1 MPTRTLRIT
10 ADNPSA
16 MTLEGTNTYL
26 LTSADDASALLID
39 PGPELAEH
47 RANILDAIAG
57 RCLSAVVFTHRHA
70 DHTEMFH
77 TVSEWAPDTACHA
90 VLPEFCRGADPL
102 IDGQQLSFGS
112 DHADAVTILATP
124 GHTSDSVSLLFGSSL
139 FTGDT
144 VLGEGTT
151 MIAHPEGSLGD
162 YMASLARL
170 RGLVSDGVV
179 DRIEPAHG
187 PARTDA
193 AAVLDYYIS
202 HRHER
207 IEQVRGLLEDGHSS
221 AEEICDVVY
230 PQVPDSVRPAALQI
244 VRAQLA
250 YVDELGSV
258 S

>member
-1 MPTRTLRIT
+1 MLTRTLRIT

-57 RCLSAVVFTHRHA
+57 RRLSAVVFTHRHA

-77 TVSEWAPDTACHA
+77 TVGEWAPDTACHA

-102 IDGQQLSFGS
+102 VDGQQVSFGS
-112 DHADAVTILATP
+112 DRADAVTVLATP

-162 YMASLARL
+162 YLASLTRL
-170 RGLVSDGVV
+170 RRLVSDGIV

-187 PARTDA
+187 PTRTDA

-202 HRHER
+202 HRRER
-207 IEQVRGLLEDGHSS
+207 IEQVRGLLASGLSS
-221 AEEICDVVY
+221 VEEICDVVY
-230 PQVPDSVRPAALQI
+230 ADVPDSVRPAALQI
-244 VRAQLA
+244 LRAQLA
-250 YVDELGSV
+250 YIDGLDSA